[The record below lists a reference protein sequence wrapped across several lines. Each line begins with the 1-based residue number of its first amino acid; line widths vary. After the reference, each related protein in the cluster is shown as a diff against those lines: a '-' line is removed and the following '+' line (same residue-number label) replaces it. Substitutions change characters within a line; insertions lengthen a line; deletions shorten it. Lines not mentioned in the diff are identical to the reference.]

1 MKWGIAAAVA
11 SAAAV
16 AAASGAE
23 LLACDCADQPPQQ
36 QEAAAAAV
44 GRCDAFL
51 VRHNQVC
58 LPDPLLL
65 LPLSSS
71 SISSD
76 PLFSFWLVRV
86 RRCQGTRNARRRRRR
101 GSSVWRGRS
110 SRRGSTASDS
120 SRRSSRRT
128 AELGLRF
135 LPSFLP

>member
-51 VRHNQVC
+51 VRHNQ
-58 LPDPLLL
+58 
-65 LPLSSS
+65 
-71 SISSD
+71 
-76 PLFSFWLVRV
+76 
-86 RRCQGTRNARRRRRR
+86 
-101 GSSVWRGRS
+101 GSSL
-110 SRRGSTASDS
+110 SRD
-120 SRRSSRRT
+120 
-128 AELGLRF
+128 AERAAAAAAGEQRVEGKKFAPRFDGLRF
-135 LPSFLP
+135 IETLVTAHR